1 MWAFLYLKESQMK
14 LIENWQQAWKLKSV
28 QVGAASAFFYAL
40 ILLSEQFLGVWNVIP
55 QELKNKIP
63 ENVAEWV
70 GIFVGVAMV
79 LARLKKQPELHNV
92 NQFVTVTA
100 GHSNTDPGAVNGK
113 YKEAE
118 LVSQFRNAVAYYLR
132 EAGIQYKTDGVGTT
146 NQNLNA
152 AIKLIKGSS
161 VAVEFHMNAATSKQ
175 ANGIETIAL
184 PKDKKLAQDLSK
196 AVADAFGSRLR
207 GDNGWIDQSKSAR
220 GRLAYVD
227 AGGLIVELGFIS
239 NEEELFQFNARY
251 WSAAKAVAK
260 VLIEYEAS
268 K

>member
-1 MWAFLYLKESQMK
+1 MK
-14 LIENWQQAWKLKSV
+14 LIDNWKQAWKLKSV
-28 QVGAASAFFYAL
+28 QVGALSAFFYAL
-40 ILLSEQFLGVWNVIP
+40 ILFSEQFLSVWAVIP

-79 LARLKKQPELHNV
+79 LARLKKQPELHEV

-100 GHSNTDPGAVNGK
+100 GHSNVDPGAVNGK
-113 YKEAE
+113 FKEAE

-132 EAGIQYKTDGVGTT
+132 EAGIQYKTDGVGAT

-161 VAVEFHMNAATSKQ
+161 VAVEFHMNAASNKS
-175 ANGIETIAL
+175 AHGVETIAL

-207 GDNGWIDQSKSAR
+207 GDNGWIDQSQSAR
-220 GRLAYVD
+220 GKLGFISN
-227 AGGLIVELGFIS
+227 GGLIVELGFIS

-260 VLIEYEAS
+260 VLIEYESS

>member
-1 MWAFLYLKESQMK
+1 MGWEMK

-28 QVGAASAFFYAL
+28 QVGALSAFFYAL

-79 LARLKKQPELHNV
+79 LARLKKQPELHEV

-100 GHSNTDPGAVNGK
+100 GHSNKDPGAVRGK
-113 YKEAE
+113 DKEAE

-132 EAGIQYKTDGVGTT
+132 EAGIQYKTDGVGIL
-146 NQNLNA
+146 NQDLNA

-175 ANGIETIAL
+175 ANGVETIAL

-207 GDNGWIDQSKSAR
+207 GDNGWIDQSQSAR
-220 GRLAYVD
+220 GKLGFISN
-227 AGGLIVELGFIS
+227 GGLIVELGFIS

-251 WSAAKAVAK
+251 WSAAKAVAMI
-260 VLIEYEAS
+260 LIKHEKAL

>member
-1 MWAFLYLKESQMK
+1 MK

-28 QVGAASAFFYAL
+28 QVGALSAFFYAL
-40 ILLSEQFLGVWNVIP
+40 ILFSEQFLNVWAVIP

-63 ENVAEWV
+63 ENIAEWV
-70 GIFVGVAMV
+70 GVFVGVAMV
-79 LARLKKQPELHNV
+79 LARLKKQPELHEV

-100 GHSNTDPGAVNGK
+100 GHSNKDPGAVNGK
-113 YKEAE
+113 FKEAE

-132 EAGIQYKTDGVGTT
+132 EAGIQYKTDGVGIL
-146 NQNLNA
+146 NQDLNA

-175 ANGIETIAL
+175 ANGVETIAL

-207 GDNGWIDQSKSAR
+207 GDNGWIDQSQSAR
-220 GRLAYVD
+220 GKLGFISN
-227 AGGLIVELGFIS
+227 GGLIVELGFIS

-251 WSAAKAVAK
+251 WSAAKAVAMI
-260 VLIEYEAS
+260 LIKHEKAL

>member
-1 MWAFLYLKESQMK
+1 MK
-14 LIENWQQAWKLKSV
+14 LIDNWKQAWKLKSV
-28 QVGAASAFFYAL
+28 QVGALSAFFYAL
-40 ILLSEQFLGVWNVIP
+40 ILFSEQFLNVWAVIP

-100 GHSNTDPGAVNGK
+100 GHSNKDPGAVNGK
-113 YKEAE
+113 FKEAE

-132 EAGIQYKTDGVGTT
+132 EAGIQYKTDGVGIL
-146 NQNLNA
+146 NQDLNA

-207 GDNGWIDQSKSAR
+207 GDNGWIDQSQSAR
-220 GRLAYVD
+220 GKLGFISN
-227 AGGLIVELGFIS
+227 GGLILELGFIS

-251 WSAAKAVAK
+251 WSAAKAVAMI
-260 VLIEYEAS
+260 LIKHEKAL

>member
-1 MWAFLYLKESQMK
+1 MGWEMK
-14 LIENWQQAWKLKSV
+14 LIDNWKQAWKLKSV
-28 QVGAASAFFYAL
+28 QVGAISAFFYAL
-40 ILLSEQFLGVWNVIP
+40 ILFSEQFLNVWAVIP

-100 GHSNTDPGAVNGK
+100 GHSNKDPGAVNGK
-113 YKEAE
+113 FKEAE

-132 EAGIQYKTDGVGTT
+132 EAGIQYKTDGVGIL
-146 NQNLNA
+146 NQDLNA

-207 GDNGWIDQSKSAR
+207 GDNGWIDQSQSAR
-220 GRLAYVD
+220 GKLGFISN
-227 AGGLIVELGFIS
+227 GGLIVELGFIS

-251 WSAAKAVAK
+251 WSAAKAVAMI
-260 VLIEYEAS
+260 LIKHEKAL

>member
-1 MWAFLYLKESQMK
+1 MK
-14 LIENWQQAWKLKSV
+14 LIDNWKQAWKLKSV
-28 QVGAASAFFYAL
+28 QVGAISAFFYAL
-40 ILLSEQFLGVWNVIP
+40 ILFSEQFLNVWAVIP

-100 GHSNTDPGAVNGK
+100 GHSNKDPGAVNGK
-113 YKEAE
+113 FKEAE

-132 EAGIQYKTDGVGTT
+132 EAGIQYKTDGVGAT

-207 GDNGWIDQSKSAR
+207 GDNGWIDQSQSAR
-220 GRLAYVD
+220 GKLGFISN
-227 AGGLIVELGFIS
+227 GGLIVELGFIS

-251 WSAAKAVAK
+251 WSAAKAVAMI
-260 VLIEYEAS
+260 LIKHEKAL

>member
-1 MWAFLYLKESQMK
+1 MK

-28 QVGAASAFFYAL
+28 QVGAISAFFYAL
-40 ILLSEQFLGVWNVIP
+40 ILFSEQFLNVWAVIP

-100 GHSNTDPGAVNGK
+100 GHSNKDPGAVNGK
-113 YKEAE
+113 FKEAE

-132 EAGIQYKTDGVGTT
+132 EAGIQYKTDGVGIL
-146 NQNLNA
+146 NQDLNA

-196 AVADAFGSRLR
+196 AVADAFGGRLR
-207 GDNGWIDQSKSAR
+207 GDNGWIDQSQSAR
-220 GRLAYVD
+220 GKLGFISN
-227 AGGLIVELGFIS
+227 GGLIVELGFIS

-251 WSAAKAVAK
+251 WSAAKAVAMI
-260 VLIEYEAS
+260 LIKHEKAL

>member
-1 MWAFLYLKESQMK
+1 MK
-14 LIENWQQAWKLKSV
+14 LIDNWKQAWKLKSV
-28 QVGAASAFFYAL
+28 QVGAISAFFYAL
-40 ILLSEQFLGVWNVIP
+40 ILFSEQFLDVWAVIP

-63 ENVAEWV
+63 ENIAEWV

-92 NQFVTVTA
+92 NQFVAVTA
-100 GHSNTDPGAVNGK
+100 GHSNSDPGAVNGK

-132 EAGIQYKTDGVGTT
+132 EAGIQYKTDGVGIL
-146 NQNLNA
+146 NQDLNA

-175 ANGIETIAL
+175 ANGVETIAL
-184 PKDKKLAQDLSK
+184 PKDKKLAQELSK

-207 GDNGWIDQSKSAR
+207 GDNGWIDQSQSAR
-220 GRLAYVD
+220 GKLGFISN
-227 AGGLIVELGFIS
+227 GGLIVELGFIS

-251 WSAAKAVAK
+251 WSAAKAVAMI
-260 VLIEYEAS
+260 LIKHEKALT
-268 K
+268 